1 MAKSKWYAVANGRK
15 PGIYRSWDECKAQ
28 TAGFSGA
35 IFKSFKTHDEAEAF
49 MSSHYARTPAAPAAA
64 VPSAAA
70 ATPSS
75 KVPVGLTPEQR
86 RRMEE
91 NRKRALRIRQMK
103 MTTPSPSQQQQQSD
117 EVIDLTT
124 QNDKKR
130 ARVPE
135 PSSANKRPPRYPTT
149 NHDDIDYEDMEDSL
163 RFQLDVAPIYGEP
176 SSSGGGASEKE
187 TTEEEVGDE
196 LQMKA
201 IQLALDGKNMFLTG
215 KAGTGKSWVTK
226 KIVNKFNKSI
236 HVTAPTG
243 IAAINVGGVTIN
255 SWGNYHLG
263 SYYEDFD
270 RMWEERTRDKI
281 RNADALL
288 IDEISML
295 DGHTFDCLECMIS
308 IVRCY
313 NSGFLGSR
321 TEERVKQI
329 KEDAG
334 TTHTLS
340 ETMLSLR
347 WDEGNGLGFIPPFG
361 DMQLIVVGDFYQ
373 LAPVPNGI
381 DVLLEGENLRET
393 DYDLKIGRQGAYAFE
408 SVAWHKLGLHTI
420 ELKQVHRQ
428 ADSGLLSFLNAM
440 REGEKDLVSNYS
452 DTLRHLQEPIID
464 YGDSIVP
471 TELHS
476 KNYVVDK
483 RNRDELDKLPGQ
495 TVGFAAKDNV
505 DFIFDIKHRILNKY
519 MDDKDLAGL
528 HTLSLIKSDKVPRDA
543 RLELQRDYKLLAE
556 YAQETFFD
564 KGCRVSN
571 FYEMKEDAQVMLLW
585 NLDVRQKLAN
595 GSRGVIKGFF
605 PAEGYCYLVQE
616 ELLRRNSKDRSMGN
630 EREKQSQKKDDDTE
644 RAKEKQSDACSSSVG
659 ETKPV
664 VSTKVKEETEKETKG
679 EGMSK
684 SYDFSHLDPDLV
696 KRVKESISHQ
706 NWLEEELADMKIVL
720 ETEVTELP
728 FVQFTSGRER
738 VIRPQPFAKTYRG
751 VGTATRWQLPLTLA
765 WAISIHKSQGLTIE
779 RLLVNLVDCFA
790 VGQAYVACSRG
801 KDMDS
806 MTLKNFKA
814 NEIKTSETV
823 KKFYKSLNG
832 GAPYTS
838 TWRDTIAEFDRCARE
853 ELQRQKVMNTNHKNT
868 PCDKC
873 GRTCVVRQIQ
883 SNRNSNRGKWYIACP
898 TGDKRDGHTWEF
910 VNTLPLQVE
919 QDAGTSMPHSPNA
932 AGTPSLKFF
941 VPGEDGTIQD
951 KLLGKQFC
959 LTGVFPELGG
969 GNGLKL
975 GKDKMKELLQ
985 NFGGKVTSTISG
997 KTHYVIKGIDPGPK
1011 RLEDAASK
1019 GITALDC
1026 SELVEILMG
1035 ADLPA
1040 TKIANGGT
1048 KAIKTFFK
1056 TSNDDESYDV

>member
-35 IFKSFKTHDEAEAF
+35 IFKSFKTRDEAEAF
-49 MSSHYARTPAAPAAA
+49 MSSHARTPAAPAAA

-103 MTTPSPSQQQQQSD
+103 MTTPSPSQQHQSD

-135 PSSANKRPPRYPTT
+135 PSSANKRPPRYPT
-149 NHDDIDYEDMEDSL
+149 NNDHDDIDYEDMEDSL

-176 SSSGGGASEKE
+176 SSSGGGGSEKE
-187 TTEEEVGDE
+187 ATEVEIGDE

-226 KIVNKFNKSI
+226 KIVNKFIKLNKLI

-263 SYYEDFD
+263 NYYDDFD
-270 RMWEERTRDKI
+270 RMWEKSEGGSKDKI
-281 RNADALL
+281 RKADALL

-308 IVRCY
+308 IVRYY
-313 NSGFLGSR
+313 NHHSISLMER
-321 TEERVKQI
+321 TKKRVEKI

-334 TTHTLS
+334 TKHTLS
-340 ETMLSLR
+340 DTMLSLR
-347 WDEGNGLGFIPPFG
+347 WDEERGIGFIPPFG

-420 ELKQVHRQ
+420 ELQQVHRQ
-428 ADSGLLSFLNAM
+428 ADAGLLNFLNAM

-483 RNRDELDKLPGQ
+483 RNRDEIEKLPGR
-495 TVGFAAKDNV
+495 TVGFAAIDDV
-505 DFIFDIKHRILNKY
+505 DFDPDIKQRILKKY
-519 MDDKDLAGL
+519 IHDKEDLAGLQGL
-528 HTLSLIKSDKVPRDA
+528 HTLSLINSDKVPGNA
-543 RLELQRDYKLLAE
+543 RQELQRDYKRLAE

-585 NLDVRQKLAN
+585 NLDLSQELAN
-595 GSRGVIKGFF
+595 GSRGVINGFF

-616 ELLRRNSKDRSMGN
+616 ELL
-630 EREKQSQKKDDDTE
+630 
-644 RAKEKQSDACSSSVG
+644 
-659 ETKPV
+659 
-664 VSTKVKEETEKETKG
+664 
-679 EGMSK
+679 
-684 SYDFSHLDPDLV
+684 H
-696 KRVKESISHQ
+696 
-706 NWLEEELADMKIVL
+706 
-720 ETEVTELP
+720 
-728 FVQFTSGRER
+728 
-738 VIRPQPFAKTYRG
+738 
-751 VGTATRWQLPLTLA
+751 
-765 WAISIHKSQGLTIE
+765 
-779 RLLVNLVDCFA
+779 RLNL
-790 VGQAYVACSRG
+790 
-801 KDMDS
+801 
-806 MTLKNFKA
+806 
-814 NEIKTSETV
+814 
-823 KKFYKSLNG
+823 
-832 GAPYTS
+832 
-838 TWRDTIAEFDRCARE
+838 
-853 ELQRQKVMNTNHKNT
+853 
-868 PCDKC
+868 
-873 GRTCVVRQIQ
+873 
-883 SNRNSNRGKWYIACP
+883 
-898 TGDKRDGHTWEF
+898 
-910 VNTLPLQVE
+910 
-919 QDAGTSMPHSPNA
+919 
-932 AGTPSLKFF
+932 
-941 VPGEDGTIQD
+941 
-951 KLLGKQFC
+951 
-959 LTGVFPELGG
+959 
-969 GNGLKL
+969 
-975 GKDKMKELLQ
+975 
-985 NFGGKVTSTISG
+985 
-997 KTHYVIKGIDPGPK
+997 
-1011 RLEDAASK
+1011 
-1019 GITALDC
+1019 
-1026 SELVEILMG
+1026 
-1035 ADLPA
+1035 
-1040 TKIANGGT
+1040 
-1048 KAIKTFFK
+1048 
-1056 TSNDDESYDV
+1056 